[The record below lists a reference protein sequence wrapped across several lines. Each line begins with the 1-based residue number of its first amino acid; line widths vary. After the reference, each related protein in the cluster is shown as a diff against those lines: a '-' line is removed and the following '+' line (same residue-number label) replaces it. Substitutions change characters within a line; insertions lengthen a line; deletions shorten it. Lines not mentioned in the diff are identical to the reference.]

1 MTLLVAGQVVRL
13 HEFVIANVEPIL
25 VEWSAFARTQP
36 SAAGL
41 SRIALRD
48 HTGQILRDTA
58 RELSGPAPDVEALTE
73 PVRTTDARVAA
84 AVARHDGAASA
95 AETHGADR
103 AMNGFTLREM
113 VAEFRVL
120 RAVVLRMW
128 IASREALDADD
139 LDDLMQFNAAIDR
152 AVGESVSR
160 FSHDLESAKD
170 MFIAILTH
178 DLRSPLQ
185 AVMLTARLLLE
196 TEVDREQQT
205 AALQR
210 IQRSTRRMG
219 GMIEDLLD
227 FTRTRIGSGLSVTLV
242 ESDVGQIAREAV
254 DEARGAFPARSF
266 EVRVEG
272 NVIGQVD
279 AERLKQVLANLLC
292 NAADYGDP
300 STPVRVEVTAPNAAI
315 GIAVINGGDLIPADQ
330 LAIIFDP
337 FKRLQHEG
345 DDVADSQ
352 HLGLGLYIAEQL
364 VQAHGGRIEV
374 TSTEAD
380 GTRFMVTLPR

>member
-1 MTLLVAGQVVRL
+1 MRL
-13 HEFVIANVEPIL
+13 HEFIVANVEPIL

-41 SRIALRD
+41 SRVALRD
-48 HTGQILRDTA
+48 HAGQILRDTA
-58 RELSGPAPDVEALTE
+58 RELAGPAPDVEALAE

-84 AVARHDGAASA
+84 AVARNEGAVSA

-103 AMNGFTLREM
+103 AMNGFTFREM

-128 IASREALDADD
+128 IATREALDPDD

-160 FSHDLESAKD
+160 FSQDLDGAKD

-178 DLRSPLQ
+178 DLRAPLQ
-185 AVMLTARLLLE
+185 AVLMTTHLLLE
-196 TEVDREQQT
+196 SDVGRDKQT

-210 IQRSTRRMG
+210 IQRSTRRMN
-219 GMIEDLLD
+219 GMIEDLMD
-227 FTRTRIGSGLSVTLV
+227 FTRTRIGSGLSVSPV
-242 ESDVGQIAREAV
+242 EGDLGQIARDAV
-254 DEARGAFPARSF
+254 DEARGAFPARRF
-266 EVRVEG
+266 ALQVEG
-272 NVIGQVD
+272 DVIGQVD
-279 AERLKQVLANLLC
+279 VERMKQVFANLLS

-300 STPVRVEVTAPNAAI
+300 ASAVRVEVSGTDAAI
-315 GIAVINGGDLIPADQ
+315 RIAVINSGERIPADQ
-330 LAIIFDP
+330 IAVIFDP
-337 FKRLQHEG
+337 FKRLQHDG
-345 DDVADSQ
+345 DEVPDSQ
-352 HLGLGLYIAEQL
+352 HLGLGLYIAAQL